1 MVRRLWWLMAG
12 AVGAVLALFA
22 AMPDRF
28 RALGVNHL
36 GPWFLDLY
44 AILASNDALA
54 RGLDPYAHNPL
65 DVFGR
70 PHVYSHWWL
79 SLGSVGLTRDD
90 ILWLGAAL
98 GTAFVGAALAWLRP
112 RRLGEVVGALAV
124 LLSPPVLLAL
134 DRANNDLV
142 IFVLLA
148 PVVPCLLA
156 ECAWVRLLAVPPIIV
171 AVLLKVYPAV
181 ALLVLLGLRDPR
193 ELRRVVWV
201 GALALAVVLPD
212 VVRDLARYGRIVPEM
227 EGLTTF
233 GARHLIVG
241 LELPSA
247 WARPLGVVCGAG
259 VWAAWWWRNPLAG
272 WTPTDRRAWLA
283 FILGA
288 SLLSGCFF
296 AGGSFAY
303 RWIFALWLVPLLGR
317 LPRDEAAPR
326 AVRRWAGM
334 TAVLLLWALWA
345 DAAASSAISQLA
357 TGASP
362 ERVMQLADRFSYAE
376 QPLLWA
382 FFICLLA
389 FLTHFARDAWRVWR
403 TPAG

>member
-124 LLSPPVLLAL
+124 LNCFTAALHPYLMFMVASLSAVAAVLSP
-134 DRANNDLV
+134 
-142 IFVLLA
+142 
-148 PVVPCLLA
+148 
-156 ECAWVRLLAVPPIIV
+156 
-171 AVLLKVYPAV
+171 
-181 ALLVLLGLRDPR
+181 
-193 ELRRVVWV
+193 
-201 GALALAVVLPD
+201 
-212 VVRDLARYGRIVPEM
+212 
-227 EGLTTF
+227 
-233 GARHLIVG
+233 
-241 LELPSA
+241 
-247 WARPLGVVCGAG
+247 
-259 VWAAWWWRNPLAG
+259 
-272 WTPTDRRAWLA
+272 RRAPNLFVVVA
-283 FILGA
+283 ACGTPA
-288 SLLSGCFF
+288 RA
-296 AGGSFAY
+296 AGT
-303 RWIFALWLVPLLGR
+303 V
-317 LPRDEAAPR
+317 
-326 AVRRWAGM
+326 
-334 TAVLLLWALWA
+334 TAVLPFQDLACAVVSTVYGPLQPSVPPATDLRITGAPPPVPALCTIMSTVPFA
-345 DAAASSAISQLA
+345 STSGAGLEMPPGPPGPSVTGPKATHGPSSACA
-357 TGASP
+357 
-362 ERVMQLADRFSYAE
+362 
-376 QPLLWA
+376 
-382 FFICLLA
+382 
-389 FLTHFARDAWRVWR
+389 
-403 TPAG
+403 